1 MAVVFILYI
10 LTGLLL
16 IGLAI
21 PLMLGKIKPNH
32 WYGFRIRLTLDNPD
46 IWYPVNAWTGRWL
59 LIIGLATVVATPVGL
74 LLPDEL
80 LSGYSLLIALFLV
93 VSVLLLLVFGV
104 RYAKSLHR
112 ELEDMAS

>member
-46 IWYPVNAWTGRWL
+46 IWYPVNAWAGRWL
-59 LIIGLATVVATPVGL
+59 LVIGLATIIATLAGL
-74 LLPDEL
+74 LLPKAAL
-80 LSGYSLLIALFLV
+80 PGYTLLIALFLM
-93 VSVLLLLVFGV
+93 VSISLLLVFGV
-104 RYAKSLHR
+104 RYARSLHQEQR
-112 ELEDMAS
+112 DSTS